1 MQVIPTVGIDGSRAP
16 ILCRQAWMRAQVA
29 WAFKGIPY
37 IRKCLDLT
45 PIKHDREWFIMA
57 EDSCKL
63 FEHIRLRDFVTRV
76 RKLPPEI
83 EILQTGWR
91 RLTGAQQIEVLD
103 LDTMEYVRERRR
115 VVKIM
120 GQKLLIATRRGIELI
135 GERLIKGQQQ
145 YFDVCIT
152 ELIGMGVAMRDSM
165 PMGGS
170 RRHFSLVDGCKMQEE
185 SMPGPFDKT
194 CRVRSSYGGEG
205 TL

>member
-1 MQVIPTVGIDGSRAP
+1 
-16 ILCRQAWMRAQVA
+16 
-29 WAFKGIPY
+29 
-37 IRKCLDLT
+37 
-45 PIKHDREWFIMA
+45 MA

-63 FEHIRLRDFVTRV
+63 FGGVRLSDFVTRV
-76 RKLPPEI
+76 RQLPPEI

-91 RLTGAQQIEVLD
+91 KLTGAQLVHVLD
-103 LDTMEYVRERRR
+103 LDTMEYVGERRR

-185 SMPGPFDKT
+185 SMPSPFDRT
-194 CRVRSSYGGEG
+194 CKVR
-205 TL
+205 

>member
-1 MQVIPTVGIDGSRAP
+1 
-16 ILCRQAWMRAQVA
+16 
-29 WAFKGIPY
+29 
-37 IRKCLDLT
+37 
-45 PIKHDREWFIMA
+45 MA

-63 FEHIRLRDFVTRV
+63 FGGIRLRDFVTRV
-76 RKLPPEI
+76 RLLPPEI

-91 RLTGAQQIEVLD
+91 KLTGAQLMHVLN
-103 LDTMEYVRERRR
+103 LDTMEYMGERRR
-115 VVKIM
+115 VVKTM
-120 GQKLLIATRRGIELI
+120 GQKLLIVTRRGIELI

-185 SMPGPFDKT
+185 SMPSPFDKT
-194 CRVRSSYGGEG
+194 CRVR
-205 TL
+205 